1 MPKQKTHRGAAKR
14 MRKTSKGKIMR
25 ARAFMSHNYGK
36 KSPRRKRRLTPM
48 VMVSKADEK
57 GARELL
63 GG

>member
-14 MRKTSKGKIMR
+14 MRKTATGKVMR

-36 KSPRRKRRLTPM
+36 KSARHKRRLTPM
-48 VMVSKADEK
+48 VPVSKADQRN
-57 GARELL
+57 ARELL